1 MENECTRNEHMVG
14 WNYMMVGVMI
24 GESGLMLIIL
34 LNISVM
40 QILYLGN

>member
-1 MENECTRNEHMVG
+1 MGKECTSNKHMVG
-14 WNYMMVGVMI
+14 WIYMMGGVMI

-34 LNISVM
+34 LNISVK